1 MTDQATA
8 MEHHRLAA
16 VHRQGWTG
24 HQSISHHGI
33 LSVLMASQG
42 AIAMPTVQLNTI
54 QLYYEI
60 HGAGQP
66 LVFIHGLGSS
76 TRDWETQVS
85 EFSKSY
91 QVITFDLR
99 GHGQSDKPAGPYDM
113 AMFSA
118 DLAGLVQTLGI
129 GAAHVVGLS
138 LGGAVALQFALDYPA
153 HIKTLTIVNSAPTL
167 GDPAHARQEVE
178 RRVSI
183 VQQLGMRAM
192 GEALSQNLFP
202 RPEQA
207 SLREIFVERWAENDP
222 EAYTHATRSMLGWDV
237 TDRLSA
243 LQCPTLVIAADQD
256 YSPVAVKE
264 AYVKRI
270 PNAQL
275 VVMADAHHAV
285 PMEQPEQFN
294 TVLRRFLAD
303 RR

>member
-1 MTDQATA
+1 
-8 MEHHRLAA
+8 
-16 VHRQGWTG
+16 
-24 HQSISHHGI
+24 
-33 LSVLMASQG
+33 
-42 AIAMPTVQLNTI
+42 MPTAQANTI
-54 QLYYEI
+54 QLYYEM

-76 TRDWETQVS
+76 TRDWEAQMPA
-85 EFSKSY
+85 FSKSF

-118 DLAGLVQTLGI
+118 DLADLLQTLGI

-153 HIKTLTIVNSAPTL
+153 HVRTLTIVNSGPTL
-167 GDPAHARQEVE
+167 GDPAYAQQEIE
-178 RRVSI
+178 RRVGI
-183 VQQLGMRAM
+183 VQHQGMRAM
-192 GEALSQNLFP
+192 GQALSANLFP

-207 SLREIFVERWAENDP
+207 SLRATFVERWAENDP
-222 EAYTHATRSMLGWDV
+222 EAYIHATRSMLGWDV
-237 TDRLSA
+237 TDQLNA

-256 YSPVAVKE
+256 YSPVALKE

-275 VVMADAHHAV
+275 VVIPDAHHAL

-303 RR
+303 RT